1 MSAMLREEQRN
12 KALLVGAIMQVN
24 DFHPGD
30 LFGQIQSLVDQLET
44 ERKARAAAEMT
55 GAACSSLLTI
65 VGKELL
71 PPMASLATMADRI
84 LSGPLSAAQRREA
97 EALAQSTQRFLGA
110 LSEVQ
115 DFSNLES
122 GEAELAVERFDLHVM
137 VKEAASV
144 LQERAGAKGL
154 MSGVDMA
161 DNCPRFIVGDA
172 VRVRQVLMGLIEMAL
187 HSTNAGSIRLYAS
200 INEASYP
207 ITVRFD
213 VTDTGEGFSPAEHA
227 ALFQPSADASRV
239 GGGLGCESA
248 AGQGSLYWFTFQTVV
263 ADDMPHA
270 QMAGHEAQVGILE
283 AANDDVPADLKP
295 TPEPRHKSGAL
306 SGHVLVVESNV
317 VNRLLI
323 GAYLEEFGLTHEV
336 AETGTAALM
345 CLSAR
350 TYDLV
355 LMDTALPDYDGLQMA
370 QRIRALQARSSEV
383 ALVALTAV
391 SDEDNG
397 QALVEAGVNARVA
410 KPIQGRGLYAALVP
424 FLPAQDEDV
433 VAKAS

>member
-1 MSAMLREEQRN
+1 
-12 KALLVGAIMQVN
+12 
-24 DFHPGD
+24 
-30 LFGQIQSLVDQLET
+30 
-44 ERKARAAAEMT
+44 
-55 GAACSSLLTI
+55 
-65 VGKELL
+65 
-71 PPMASLATMADRI
+71 
-84 LSGPLSAAQRREA
+84 
-97 EALAQSTQRFLGA
+97 
-110 LSEVQ
+110 
-115 DFSNLES
+115 
-122 GEAELAVERFDLHVM
+122 
-137 VKEAASV
+137 
-144 LQERAGAKGL
+144 

-239 GGGLGCESA
+239 GGGLGLPIARRLAEAMGGGLGCESA

-424 FLPAQDEDV
+424 FLPAQDEEV

>member
-1 MSAMLREEQRN
+1 
-12 KALLVGAIMQVN
+12 MQVN

-44 ERKARAAAEMT
+44 ERKARAAAEIT

-71 PPMASLATMADRI
+71 PPMTSIATMTDRI

-115 DFSNLES
+115 DFSDLES
-122 GEAELAVERFDLHVM
+122 GEAELAVERFDLHAM
-137 VKEAASV
+137 VKQAASV

-172 VRVRQVLMGLIEMAL
+172 ARVRQVLMGLIEMAL
-187 HSTNAGSIRLYAS
+187 RSTTKGSIRLYAS

-213 VTDTGEGFSPAEHA
+213 VTDTGEGFSAAEHA

-239 GGGLGCESA
+239 GGGLGLPIARRLAEAMGGGLGCESA
-248 AGQGSLYWFTFQTVV
+248 VGQGSLYWFTFQTVV
-263 ADDMPHA
+263 ADDMAHVLA
-270 QMAGHEAQVGILE
+270 EDEARVEIIE
-283 AANDDVPADLKP
+283 AANDDAPADLKP
-295 TPEPRHKSGAL
+295 KPEPKSKSGAL

-370 QRIRALQARSSEV
+370 QRIRGLQARSSEV
-383 ALVALTAV
+383 AVVALTAA
-391 SDEDNG
+391 SDKDNG

-424 FLPAQDEDV
+424 FLPAQDEHV